1 MFGDQQPLPAQVAL
15 NPRYQFSL
23 RGMLWLMLAACVALT
38 IASLCRGSEYFG
50 ALASPWT
57 WATLALIAA
66 SWILN
71 RRIGNRRRLFLV
83 SMMLYGISLLVPAM
97 FIDEPPDNIAFGF
110 HFWWISVAG
119 SWGSVHDWFYPPPPH
134 WLNISLGVCIP
145 MACFLGLM
153 ANLAVPASWIA
164 GYTAYLKRRRA
175 VLAHLLA
182 WGSVAAMVSS
192 IVLLS
197 CAIPVPVLLP
207 GYGLWVASALTL
219 ALRS

>member
-1 MFGDQQPLPAQVAL
+1 
-15 NPRYQFSL
+15 
-23 RGMLWLMLAACVALT
+23 
-38 IASLCRGSEYFG
+38 
-50 ALASPWT
+50 
-57 WATLALIAA
+57 
-66 SWILN
+66 
-71 RRIGNRRRLFLV
+71 
-83 SMMLYGISLLVPAM
+83 
-97 FIDEPPDNIAFGF
+97 
-110 HFWWISVAG
+110 
-119 SWGSVHDWFYPPPPH
+119 
-134 WLNISLGVCIP
+134 

-164 GYTAYLKRRRA
+164 GYTAYRKRRRA